1 MSMPSPHERDA
12 RSAGDDTIV
21 LPALAAQTVVLP
33 VVKDP
38 TDPEPASDDTSDGA
52 SVARNSAVMAAG
64 SIVSRATGFLRS
76 AAIAFA
82 LGAYAVADDYT
93 FANNLPNMVYELL
106 LGGMLASVIVPVL
119 VKAKR
124 EESDGGEAYTQRLLT
139 LTTLLFGAATVLAVA
154 AAPLLTALT
163 LTGNSDIT
171 PEDRQLITTLAY
183 LLLPEIF
190 FYGTA
195 AMLSAILNVR
205 GHFAAPMWTP
215 ILNNLVVTVVAVG
228 FAVIHTGELTTKSVT
243 KSEVLLLGIGT
254 TLGIVV
260 QTAGLIPAL
269 RKVGFRWRWRFDF
282 RKLGLREL
290 GRLGSWMLL
299 YVAVIEV
306 GVLVV
311 AAIAKIAGDR
321 NGPGVMVY
329 QNAFLVF
336 MMAHGIVAVSI
347 MTALMPRMSAAAA
360 EGRLSDVAEQLS
372 LGTRLSAVILIPA
385 SLAYL
390 VLGGPM
396 AIVLFRLGEYEQQS
410 ALDTG
415 WVIAVAGF
423 ALLPYAITQ
432 LQTAA
437 FYALSDTKTPAL
449 ISIPMVLVRIL
460 FGVPLLVLPAGWIAM
475 GLMGSGAVSFIVG
488 TALGYWVLRKKVG
501 PLGMG
506 RILRTFGQLTA
517 AAVVGALVAA
527 PVVWLLDVLVGSG
540 KAASLLK
547 LVIGGLVL
555 LFGYVASASLLRV
568 AEIKE
573 VANLV
578 GGKLRRGN

>member
-1 MSMPSPHERDA
+1 MPPPHERDA

-33 VVKDP
+33 VVRDP
-38 TDPEPASDDTSDGA
+38 TEPESDSASDSA

-82 LGAYAVADDYT
+82 LGAFAVADDYT

-124 EESDGGEAYTQRLLT
+124 EEADGGEAYTQRLLT

-154 AAPLLTALT
+154 AAPLITALT

-195 AMLSAILNVR
+195 AMLAAILNVR

-215 ILNNLVVTVVAVG
+215 ILNNLVVTVVAVT
-228 FAVIHTGELTTKSVT
+228 FAVIHTGDLTTESVT
-243 KSEVLLLGIGT
+243 RAEVLLLGIGT
-254 TLGIVV
+254 TLGIVI

-360 EGRLSDVAEQLS
+360 DGRMGDVAEQLS

-390 VLGGPM
+390 VLGGPL
-396 AIVLFRLGEYEQQS
+396 AIVLFRLGEYGQKS
-410 ALDTG
+410 AIDTG
-415 WVIAVAGF
+415 WVIAIAGF

-449 ISIPMVLVRIL
+449 ISIPMVMVRIL

-475 GLMGSGAVSFIVG
+475 GLMGSGAVSFVVG

-506 RILRTFGQLTA
+506 RILRTFGQLTVA
-517 AAVVGALVAA
+517 AIVGALLAA
-527 PVVWLLDVLVGSG
+527 PVVWLLDWVVGAG